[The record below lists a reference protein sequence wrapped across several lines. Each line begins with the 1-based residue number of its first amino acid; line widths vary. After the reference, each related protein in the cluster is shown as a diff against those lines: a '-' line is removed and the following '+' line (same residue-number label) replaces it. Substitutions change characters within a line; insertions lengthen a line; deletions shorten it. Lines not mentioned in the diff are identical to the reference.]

1 MGPVGLST
9 WLRKWEDK
17 VKFSRI
23 ATAMVAGSLA
33 LGAPAASADTLD
45 VHMSIPK
52 DLTFLA
58 ESAKLMDETLK
69 KMSGGDVGLNLFGS
83 GELVPAGEILE
94 NVSSGAIP
102 AGWSFLGQWGGK
114 VPVAQIGAT
123 PFGAG
128 PEALAA
134 WLHVGGGLEIIQKG
148 FDSLNVKVLACHVT
162 NPEPGGWFNKE
173 IKSIEDFNG
182 LKMRM
187 AGVGAR
193 VLNEFGASAQYL
205 PASEIYLALERGR
218 IDATEFSLPII
229 DKDLGFNQIAKY
241 YYYPGWHQPGSV
253 DVLMINMDVWNGMSA
268 EDQAMY
274 EAACQVSLGW
284 TLQYAPAA
292 QTPQIEEFEAGGTIV
307 KRFPDEVLAELRVAT
322 EQVLSSEAEKD
333 ALYGEAYNSMKAF
346 VASSGRWTTL
356 QTIPAE

>member
-1 MGPVGLST
+1 
-9 WLRKWEDK
+9 
-17 VKFSRI
+17 VKHSKI
-23 ATAMVAGSLA
+23 AVTFVAGSLA
-33 LGAPAASADTLD
+33 LGASTASADILD

-58 ESAKLMDETLK
+58 DSAKLMDETLRN
-69 KMSGGDVGLNLFGS
+69 MSDGEAGLNLFGS

-102 AGWSFLGQWGGK
+102 AGWSFLGQWGGQ

-134 WLHVGGGLEIIQKG
+134 WLHVGGGLEIVQRG
-148 FDSLNVKVLACHVT
+148 FDDLNVKVLACHIT
-162 NPEPGGWFNKE
+162 NPEPGGWFNTE
-173 IKSIEDFNG
+173 INSIEDFNG

-229 DKDLGFNQIAKY
+229 DRDLGFNQIAQY

-253 DVLMINMDVWNGMSA
+253 DVLMINMDVWNGMSGA
-268 EDQAMY
+268 EQAMY
-274 EAACQVSLGW
+274 EAACQVSLAW
-284 TLQYAPAA
+284 TLQYAPSA
-292 QTPQIEEFEAGGTIV
+292 QTPQIEEFEAGGTEV
-307 KRFPDEVLAELRVAT
+307 RRFPVEVLAELRVAT
-322 EQVLSSEAEKD
+322 ERVLGAEAKND

-346 VASSGRWTTL
+346 VTSSGRWTSL
-356 QTIPAE
+356 QTLPAE

>member
-1 MGPVGLST
+1 MKLTQISAALVAVS
-9 WLRKWEDK
+9 
-17 VKFSRI
+17 I
-23 ATAMVAGSLA
+23 ASGTSAVTADV
-33 LGAPAASADTLD
+33 LD
-45 VHMSIPK
+45 VHMNIPK

-58 ESAKLMDETLK
+58 DGAKLMDKTLRS
-69 KMSGGDVGLNLFGS
+69 MSGGDVGMKLYSS

-94 NVSSGAIP
+94 SVSSGAIP

-128 PEALAA
+128 PEELAA
-134 WLHVGGGLEIIQKG
+134 WLHVGGGLEIIQRG
-148 FDSLNVKVLACHVT
+148 FDDLNIKVLACHIT

-173 IKSIEDFNG
+173 ITSVDDFKG

-187 AGVGAR
+187 SGVGAR

-229 DKDLGFNQIAKY
+229 DKNLGFNKIAKY
-241 YYYPGWHQPGSV
+241 YYYPGWHQPGSA
-253 DVLMINMDVWNGMSA
+253 DVMFINMDVWKKMST
-268 EDQAMY
+268 EEQSMY
-274 EAACQVSLGW
+274 EAACQVSLAW
-284 TLQYAPAA
+284 TLNYAPST

-307 KRFPDEVLAELRVAT
+307 KRFPDDVLADLRVAS
-322 EQVLSSEAEKD
+322 ESVLASEAKKD
-333 ALYGEAYNSMKAF
+333 ALYGEAYNSMKSF
-346 VASSGRWTTL
+346 VESASRWTSL
-356 QTIPAE
+356 QTIPEQ

>member
-1 MGPVGLST
+1 M
-9 WLRKWEDK
+9 R
-17 VKFSRI
+17 FSKI
-23 ATAMVAGSLA
+23 ATAMVASSLA
-33 LGAPAASADTLD
+33 FGAPAVSADTLD

-58 ESAKLMDETLK
+58 ESAQLMDETLR

-134 WLHVGGGLEIIQKG
+134 WLHIGGGLEIVQKG
-148 FDSLNVKVLACHVT
+148 FDPLNVKVLACHVT

-253 DVLMINMDVWNGMSA
+253 DVLMINMDVWKGMSG

-307 KRFPDEVLAELRVAT
+307 KRFPDDVLAELRIAT

-346 VASSGRWTTL
+346 VASSGRWTAL

>member
-1 MGPVGLST
+1 MKNST
-9 WLRKWEDK
+9 L
-17 VKFSRI
+17 
-23 ATAMVAGSLA
+23 TAALVAGTMAFS
-33 LGAPAASADTLD
+33 ASAKADILD
-45 VHMSIPK
+45 VHMNIPK

-58 ESAKLMDETLK
+58 DSAKLMDETLRN
-69 KMSGGDVGLNLFGS
+69 MSGGDSGFQLYGA

-102 AGWSFLGQWGGK
+102 AGWSFLGQWGGQ

-134 WLHVGGGLEIIQKG
+134 WLHVGGGLEIVQRG
-148 FDSLNVKVLACHVT
+148 FDPLNIKVMACHVT

-173 IKSIEDFNG
+173 ITSIEDFNG

-229 DKDLGFNQIAKY
+229 DKDLGFNQIAKF
-241 YYYPGWHQPGSV
+241 YYYPGWHQPGSA
-253 DVLMINMDVWNGMSA
+253 DVLMINMDVWNGMS
-268 EDQAMY
+268 EQEQAMY
-274 EAACQVSLGW
+274 EAACQVSLQW
-284 TLQYAPAA
+284 TLAYAPAA

-307 KRFPDEVLAELRVAT
+307 KTFPDDVLAELRVAT
-322 EQVLSSEAEKD
+322 ERVLNAEAEKD
-333 ALYGEAYNSMKAF
+333 PLYGEAYRSMKDF
-346 VASSGRWTTL
+346 VASSGRWTAL
-356 QTIPAE
+356 QTLPAE